1 MNEISKTPFSRQPS
15 QAAEGLPRWR
25 WTLAEFDQM
34 IEVGLL
40 GEDDRVELI
49 DGEMVPMHSKGG
61 RHEAVKT
68 KLLNSLMRRVPEDCE
83 ISIELGWRP
92 GGDMYLEPDLVI
104 YKFGASPSYVSPSDS
119 LLVVEVSDSSL
130 RYDRERKV
138 KIYAG
143 LGVRE
148 YWVIDA
154 HKLETIVHLEPVE
167 QRYMKVS
174 THAPSETIAPLALP
188 QLTVSLGALKIG

>member
-1 MNEISKTPFSRQPS
+1 MNEIPKTLFSRQPS

-34 IEVGLL
+34 VEVGLI

-68 KLLNSLMRRVPEDCE
+68 KLLNAFMRRVPEDCE

-92 GGDMYLEPDLVI
+92 GGDLYLEPDLVL
-104 YKFGASPSYVSPSDS
+104 YKLGASPSYVLPSDAF
-119 LLVVEVSDSSL
+119 LVVEISDSSL
-130 RYDRERKV
+130 RYDRERKA
-138 KIYAG
+138 KIYSS
-143 LGVRE
+143 LGVPE

-154 HKLETIVHLEPVE
+154 NRLETTVHLGPGAEG
-167 QRYMKVS
+167 YGNVS
-174 THAPSETIAPLALP
+174 IHGPSETVAPMALP
-188 QLTVSLGALKIG
+188 QLTVSLGALKLS

>member
-1 MNEISKTPFSRQPS
+1 MNEISKSMFSRTPS

-68 KLLNSLMRRVPEDCE
+68 KLLNHFVRRMGAEHE

-92 GGDMYLEPDLVI
+92 GGDMYLEPDIVL
-104 YKFGASPSYVSPSDS
+104 YNEGPSPSYVPAADA

-130 RYDRERKV
+130 RYDRDRKA
-138 KIYAG
+138 KLYAA

-148 YWVIDA
+148 YWVVDA
-154 HKLETIVHLEPVE
+154 TTLQTIVHLEPGTE
-167 QRYMKVS
+167 GYGKVS
-174 THAPSETIAPLALP
+174 THAPSETVAPLALP
-188 QLTVSLGALKIG
+188 ALTVSLGALKIG